1 MRSIVM
7 WTYTVVAGGV
17 SAVTLLVGAAFGQGQ
32 PSPGWTPPPP
42 SQPAPWPDAQP
53 RAQPQRPGA
62 ASQSAPARPQAQQ
75 PARRPAP
82 VANDPEPNP
91 NAAPARKPAARSAAR
106 PAGPRVPGDVIRC
119 DGPFAKDTTHEKI
132 VAAFGEKNV
141 TFTQVDAA
149 EGTKADATVIFP
161 NDAAKRIEVLWH
173 DEEARQK
180 PASIVLGGKSTRRL
194 DKGLRIGA
202 SLEEVQR
209 MNGKPF
215 KLMGFDWTYGGT
227 VSDWN
232 GGALANV
239 AGGCRLGVRFKADG
253 MTPWTVRSKV
263 LGESEFESTDPNM
276 RGSKPKVFD
285 LFLSYPAE

>member
-1 MRSIVM
+1 MRPIALWKCTAFAASLSA
-7 WTYTVVAGGV
+7 AG
-17 SAVTLLVGAAFGQGQ
+17 LLAGTALGQGQ
-32 PSPGWTPPPP
+32 PPPGWTPPPP
-42 SQPAPWPDAQP
+42 AQPAPWPDAQ
-53 RAQPQRPGA
+53 RPA
-62 ASQSAPARPQAQQ
+62 APGQAAPARQSPRPQAQR
-75 PARRPAP
+75 PARKPAP

-91 NAAPARKPAARSAAR
+91 DAPARKPAARSAAK
-106 PAGPRVPGDVIRC
+106 PAGARIPGDIVRC
-119 DGPFAKDTTHEKI
+119 DGPFARDTTHEKI
-132 VAAFGEKNV
+132 VEAFGAKNV

-161 NDAAKRIEVLWH
+161 NDPAKRIEVLWH
-173 DEEARQK
+173 DEAARQK
-180 PASIVLGGKSTRRL
+180 PASIVLGAKSTRRL
-194 DKGLRIGA
+194 DKGVRIGA

-232 GGALANV
+232 GGVLANIS
-239 AGGCRLGVRFKADG
+239 GGCRLGVRFKADG